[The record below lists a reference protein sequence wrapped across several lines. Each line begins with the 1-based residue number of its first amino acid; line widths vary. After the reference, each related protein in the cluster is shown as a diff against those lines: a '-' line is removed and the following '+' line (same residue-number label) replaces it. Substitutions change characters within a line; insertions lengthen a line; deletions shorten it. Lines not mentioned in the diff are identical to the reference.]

1 MDWCSHEEVLIFL
14 SFCVLGLFGVLSF
27 EDFEDAWSVITK
39 HFGPTRRSGGD
50 TGKPGLINWV
60 LF

>member
-39 HFGPTRRSGGD
+39 HIGPTGD
-50 TGKPGLINWV
+50 ASVGRVETQGNPV
-60 LF
+60 